1 MKTVL
6 IAALLCLTG
15 TLSLTAAST
24 KVWELNTYQD
34 FVKGR
39 FEGISLARDGRLQL
53 APKLDTL
60 FASDQPAIWSVAQG
74 QDGTLYAGTGHR
86 GRLYRIDPAGRSSLL
101 WTAEQP
107 EIFAVAVDVKGTVYA
122 ATSPDGKI
130 YRLENGTATEYYDPK
145 SKYIWAL
152 SFGPDGVLYAGTGD
166 QGKIFRVTGRA
177 QGEIYYETGQAQVTC
192 LAFDREGR
200 LLAGSEPNGIIYQ
213 ISGKDRAFVLYD
225 ANLPEI
231 RAIVPAPDGSLYA
244 AALGGSIAKRTG
256 GAEQGTPAG
265 TGVTAAPTTVT
276 VTVTDTDAQAGLDVK
291 PAPEAPKPAPAAQA
305 APAAYSPVVDMLGV
319 ERSALYKIHAD
330 NTVETLWTSKEEN
343 VYDLLANGGQLV
355 FSTDAQGRVYR
366 LSPDRKTT
374 LLWQTNEGQA
384 TQLLN
389 YRGSLLAATGEM
401 GKLLVA
407 GNGSEA
413 SGSYTSP
420 VHDAGSVARWGR
432 LNWRADSAGGGRVEF
447 RTRSGNSARPDR
459 TWSEWSAPIT
469 ETANSLVRSPNAR
482 YVQWRADFRGAASQ
496 QPAIE
501 SVTLAYLPQ
510 NTPPAITSVNIVSQP
525 SASSTPKTASQP
537 ASAAVYSITVTD
549 TGEEAPGTESGTPT
563 QNLSRATAEQLQVS
577 WQAEDKDGDKLAY
590 SVYFRG
596 QEEREWKAL
605 RTGIPETSLTLD
617 SDAFAD
623 GRYLFRVVAS
633 DRPSNAGETAREGE
647 MVSAPVLIDNTPP
660 VVKLGLP
667 VRKGQ
672 HLEITVDAEDASSD
686 LRRCEFSRN
695 ARPWSPVEAVDG
707 VTDSQRERFVIR
719 MDDVPA
725 GEHLIV
731 VRVYD
736 AAGNPGLAKVVLR

>member
-1 MKTVL
+1 MKTSL
-6 IAALLCLTG
+6 RPALLCLIG
-15 TLSLTAAST
+15 TLGLTAAT
-24 KVWELNTYQD
+24 TTVWELNTYQN

-39 FEGISLARDGRLQL
+39 FEGISLSRDGRLQL

-60 FASDQPAIWSVAQG
+60 FTSEQPAIWSVAKA

-86 GRLYRIDPAGRSSLL
+86 GRLYRIDPAGRSSLI

-107 EIFAVAVDVKGTVYA
+107 EIFAVAVDPKGSVYA

-130 YRLENGTATEYYDPK
+130 YKLENGTAAEYYDPK

-152 SFGPDGVLYAGTGD
+152 AFDPDGVLYAGTGD
-166 QGKIFRVTGRA
+166 QGNIFRITGRG
-177 QGEIYYETGQAQVTC
+177 QGEVYYQTGQAQVTC
-192 LAFDREGR
+192 LAFDRQGR

-213 ISGKDRAFVLYD
+213 ISAKDRAFVLYD
-225 ANLPEI
+225 SNLPEI
-231 RAIVPAPDGSLYA
+231 RSIVAGPDGSLYA
-244 AALGGSIAKRTG
+244 AALGGSIAKRTAGAAQG
-256 GAEQGTPAG
+256 GAAA

-276 VTVTDTDAQAGLDVK
+276 VTVTDANAQAGLEVK
-291 PAPEAPKPAPAAQA
+291 PSPEAPKPSSPPAATS
-305 APAAYSPVVDMLGV
+305 APYTPVVDMMGV

-343 VYDLLANGGQLV
+343 VYDLLSSGGQLV

-366 LSPDRKTT
+366 LSPDRKAT

-384 TQLLN
+384 TQLLE
-389 YRGSLLAATGEM
+389 YQGRLLAATGEM
-401 GKLLVA
+401 GKLLLA
-407 GNGSEA
+407 GKGSEA

-432 LNWRADSAGGGRVEF
+432 LNWRADVSRGGRIEF

-459 TWSEWSAPIT
+459 TWSEWSQPIGDP
-469 ETANSLVRSPNAR
+469 ANSLIRSPNAR
-482 YVQWRADFRGAASQ
+482 YIQWRAEFRGAPGEE
-496 QPAIE
+496 PAIE

-510 NTPPAITSVNIVSQP
+510 NTPPTVSSVNVVSQP
-525 SASSTPKTASQP
+525 STSTPAKAAPQP
-537 ASAAVYSITVTD
+537 ASTGVYSITVTD
-549 TGEEAPGTESGTPT
+549 TGEDTPSTDSGTPT
-563 QNLSRATAEQLQVS
+563 QNLSRAGGEQIQLS
-577 WQAEDKDGDKLAY
+577 WQAEDKDGDRLAY
-590 SVYFRG
+590 SAYFRG
-596 QEEREWKAL
+596 QDEREWKAL
-605 RTGIPETSLTLD
+605 RTSIAENSLTLD

-633 DRPSNAGETAREGE
+633 DRPSNAGDTAREGE

-660 VVKLGLP
+660 ALTLGAP

-672 HLEITVDAEDASSD
+672 QVEITVDAQDGSSD

-695 ARPWSPVEAVDG
+695 ARPWLPVEAVDG

-719 MDDVPA
+719 LEDVPS
-725 GEHLIV
+725 GEQLIV

-736 AAGNPGLAKVVLR
+736 AAGNAGLAKVVLR